1 MLQVT
6 CVRSKNGPRR
16 GDLSSLTIHAP
27 TVPISSRRAY
37 PKNDILLVIARRVSD
52 RLQRATRG

>member
-6 CVRSKNGPRR
+6 CVRSKNGPRC

-27 TVPISSRRAY
+27 TVPVSSRRVY
-37 PKNDILLVIARRVSD
+37 PKTAPPRISAQHVSD